1 MRNLMRKEP
10 TENGCCVEAVWVLA
24 DRPLI
29 REMGI
34 SSVLKTCPV
43 YFFEAL
49 LYEKLTPSM
58 KILSVDSRI
67 EFYIFVGSEYTFSS
81 GS

>member
-1 MRNLMRKEP
+1 MRNLMQKEP
-10 TENGCCVEAVWVLA
+10 TENGCCVQAVWVVT

-43 YFFEAL
+43 YLFEAL
-49 LYEKLTPSM
+49 LYEK
-58 KILSVDSRI
+58 
-67 EFYIFVGSEYTFSS
+67 YA
-81 GS
+81 